1 MANIKELAKQPE
13 RLSGGHRLCA
23 GCGASIIVRQVLM
36 GTKDPV
42 VVGASTGC
50 LEVATTIYPYT
61 AWKTSFI
68 HNAFENV
75 AATISGVETAYRAL
89 KKKGKIKKEIKFV
102 AFGGDGGTYDIGL
115 QALSG
120 ALERGH
126 NFVYVCYNNE
136 AYMNCLSTDSM
147 IMTESGLKKITE
159 VKTGDRVYAF
169 DQKTHKLVLKECSGV
184 FDNGIKDVYELNT
197 LHHSINATSN
207 HPFLILKRSG
217 TGKTNKLVWKKLEDV
232 EVGDEVVTL
241 KGLNGYSKPAVLD
254 FAKVKKGDYKV
265 TRLKDINIPKVSSSE
280 LMKYLGLYI
289 GDGWIREKR
298 GEVGFALPEETI
310 SRKELVKIHTKI
322 FGSKI
327 NTSDKMYVYAN
338 SVNLG
343 NFIKSLGVGIG
354 AKNKTIPG
362 WAFTLPIEQKEALV
376 EGLMLSDGYKFGNS
390 WRYVSVSEDLLKSL
404 RLFLQT
410 MGKRVGKIHWQT
422 KKKGTVCVKRKLL
435 KDSKYGYICFSNR
448 TKWDVKKYPN
458 QYKYQNFLI
467 GNEYFEMEKVGSIKL
482 VGKEPTLD
490 LRVEGEHN
498 FIADGI
504 VVHNTGIQ
512 RSGATPKGASTT
524 TDPAGKVSYG
534 KRQLR
539 KDLTSIVAAHR
550 IPYVAQASAS
560 HWNDLVMKSEKAFK
574 VDGPAF
580 LNVIAMCHRGWRFP
594 QEETIQIS
602 KLAVE
607 TGFWPLIEVEN
618 GVWKFTYKPKQR
630 KPVVE
635 FLKPQGRF
643 KHLFKE
649 ENKPILDEI
658 QKDIDDNWARLERM
672 CEASCKVA

>member
-1 MANIKELAKQPE
+1 MANIKELSKQPE

-36 GTKDPV
+36 ATKDPV

-61 AWKTSFI
+61 AWKTPFI

-115 QALSG
+115 QSLSG

-136 AYMNCLSTDSM
+136 AYMNCLSLSSM
-147 IMTESGLKKITE
+147 IMTEKGLKKITE
-159 VKTGDRVYAF
+159 IKVGDKVYAF
-169 DQKTHKLVLKECSGV
+169 DQKMHQLVLKECSGV
-184 FDNGIKDVYELNT
+184 FDNGVKDVYEFNT
-197 LHHSINATSN
+197 LHHSIKATSN
-207 HPFLILKRSG
+207 HPFLVLKRNG
-217 TGKTNKLVWKKLEDV
+217 RGKANHFVWKKLEDV
-232 EVGDEVVTL
+232 KIGDEVVTL
-241 KGLNGYSKPAVLD
+241 KGLNGYSKSAVFD
-254 FAKVKKGDYKV
+254 FSKVKKGDYKV
-265 TRLKDINIPKVSSSE
+265 NRLNDINIPRSSSSD

-298 GEVGFALPEETI
+298 GEVGFALPENTVG
-310 SRKELVKIHTKI
+310 RKELVKIHAKI

-327 NTSDKMYVYAN
+327 NAVDKVYIYIN

-354 AKNKTIPG
+354 TKNKTIPG
-362 WAFTLPIEQKEALV
+362 WAFALPIEQKEALV

-390 WRYVSVSEDLLKSL
+390 WRYVFVSEDLLKSL

-410 MGKRVGKIHWQT
+410 MGKRVGKIHWQV
-422 KKKGTVCVKRKLL
+422 KKKGTKCGTRRLL
-435 KDSKYGYICFSNR
+435 KDSRYGYICFSNK
-448 TKWDVKKYPN
+448 TGWDVKKYPS
-458 QYKYQNFLI
+458 QYRYQNFLI
-467 GNEYFEMEKVGSIKL
+467 GNEYFEMEKVSSIKL

-524 TDPAGKVSYG
+524 TAPAGKESIG
-534 KRQLR
+534 KTQFR
-539 KDLTSIVAAHR
+539 KDLTAIVAAHK
-550 IPYVAQASAS
+550 IPYVAQAAAS
-560 HWNDLVMKSEKAFK
+560 SWNDLVTKAEKAFK

-594 QEETIQIS
+594 QEDTIQVS

-618 GVWKFTYKPKQR
+618 GIWKFTYKPKQR

-635 FLKPQGRF
+635 FLKLQGRF

-649 ENKPILDEI
+649 ENRFVLEEI
-658 QKDIDDNWARLERM
+658 QKDIDDNWARLERL